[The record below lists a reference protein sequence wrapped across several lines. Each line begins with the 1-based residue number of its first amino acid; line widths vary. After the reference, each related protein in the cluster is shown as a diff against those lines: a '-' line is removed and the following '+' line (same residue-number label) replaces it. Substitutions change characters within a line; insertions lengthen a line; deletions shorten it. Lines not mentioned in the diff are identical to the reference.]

1 MQPSKDIHQL
11 LQSGTVIPAHPL
23 ALDANRKLDEFRQ
36 KLLTRYYI
44 ESGAGGVAVGVHT
57 TQFEIRDPEINLYEK
72 VLALASEEFER
83 KRPDRPF
90 IRVAGVSGGTE
101 QAVNEAKIARDL
113 GYDIVLISMNGLK
126 DWSESDL
133 LKRAEKISEH
143 MPLFGFYLQPSVGG
157 RVLTE
162 DFWKQ
167 FANIPG
173 VNAIKIAP
181 FNRYQSLEVIRA
193 VCNSDR
199 NEEIAIYTGN
209 DDNILNDLL
218 TTYRIK
224 KENGEVVEKE
234 IVGGLLGH
242 WAVWTQKA
250 VTLLE
255 EVKKIKSTG
264 SKLDKELLTRN
275 INITD
280 SNSAFFDTKN
290 AFRGCIAGIHEVL
303 KRQGLLEGIW
313 CLNPE
318 ETLSPGQAE
327 EIDRVY
333 RDYPELHDDDF
344 IKAHMET
351 WISEIKQS

>member
-1 MQPSKDIHQL
+1 MQPSKDIHKL
-11 LQSGTVIPAHPL
+11 LLEGTVIPAHPL
-23 ALDANRKLDEFRQ
+23 ALDANRQLDEFRQ

-72 VLALASEEFER
+72 VLALASEEIER
-83 KRPDRPF
+83 KPIGRPF

-113 GYDIVLISMNGLK
+113 GYDIVLVSMNGLK
-126 DWSESDL
+126 DWSESEL
-133 LKRAEKISEH
+133 LKRAEKIGEH
-143 MPLFGFYLQPSVGG
+143 IPLFGFYLQPSVGG

-224 KENGEVVEKE
+224 KDTGEVVEKE

-250 VTLLE
+250 VELLK
-255 EVKKIKSTG
+255 EVKKVKASG
-264 SKLDKELLTRN
+264 QAFDKELLTRN

-318 ETLSPGQAE
+318 ETLSPGQSE
-327 EIDRVY
+327 EISRVY
-333 RDYPELHDDDF
+333 RDYPELNDDDF
-344 IKAHMET
+344 IKANIET